1 MAVAVALYPDR
12 ATAKKIGIC
21 VIRARRTKTKA
32 VMRRMKTQKL
42 RSDL

>member
-1 MAVAVALYPDR
+1 MAVTVALYPGR
-12 ATAKKIGIC
+12 ATAQEIGIC
-21 VIRARRTKTKA
+21 VIRERRTKTKA